1 MTLIDNLLEVQ
12 HGRARANAISQAATN
27 LGLIARATTL
37 LVLDVR
43 LRGAL
48 SLGPRIGM
56 ASGMTANNGRTHLAI
71 ASSGGPDSSVDDG
84 PTKPEKARRR
94 HNSSRSSK
102 NDSSFPDLKILL
114 GIFAS
119 AYRSVVVSPSA
130 DRPTYEKN
138 PANRDKVGTSPL
150 ADAKQSVA
158 RLLSRLATPF
168 VPALGRALVQATRI
182 VNKLTAFLNSNAA
195 MSDITTWALDA
206 FGASVVLA
214 TAIRSM
220 KRTLVEPFKEGFRVA
235 PDAVLTPSW
244 LASETDFGATAV
256 TIGLASYFV
265 RGKRTATIV
274 GLGVAGFQ
282 LYRHWH
288 AAKRLLSG
296 SIESASRTITHLMK
310 WIADAAR
317 NAAAYSGDSIV
328 ATAATPWQALYALT
342 TAHGLNSEH
351 AGAMARSAPTLRRV
365 SRAAAV
371 ATLAA
376 PLMLAGA
383 PANALAAPFTSTD
396 ETARIAA
403 PLSPAF
409 ASQTPIVIDYSPNV
423 VIHAENAGDTA
434 ALKRLVM
441 EILERHGR
449 ELHQVLQRE
458 IIRQQ
463 RQDFQ
468 PRYSNQQG

>member
-1 MTLIDNLLEVQ
+1 
-12 HGRARANAISQAATN
+12 
-27 LGLIARATTL
+27 
-37 LVLDVR
+37 
-43 LRGAL
+43 
-48 SLGPRIGM
+48 
-56 ASGMTANNGRTHLAI
+56 
-71 ASSGGPDSSVDDG
+71 
-84 PTKPEKARRR
+84 
-94 HNSSRSSK
+94 
-102 NDSSFPDLKILL
+102 
-114 GIFAS
+114 
-119 AYRSVVVSPSA
+119 
-130 DRPTYEKN
+130 
-138 PANRDKVGTSPL
+138 
-150 ADAKQSVA
+150 
-158 RLLSRLATPF
+158 
-168 VPALGRALVQATRI
+168 
-182 VNKLTAFLNSNAA
+182 
-195 MSDITTWALDA
+195 
-206 FGASVVLA
+206 
-214 TAIRSM
+214 M

-244 LASETDFGATAV
+244 LASETDFGATPV

-265 RGKRTATIV
+265 RGSRTATIV

>member
-1 MTLIDNLLEVQ
+1 
-12 HGRARANAISQAATN
+12 
-27 LGLIARATTL
+27 
-37 LVLDVR
+37 
-43 LRGAL
+43 
-48 SLGPRIGM
+48 
-56 ASGMTANNGRTHLAI
+56 
-71 ASSGGPDSSVDDG
+71 
-84 PTKPEKARRR
+84 
-94 HNSSRSSK
+94 
-102 NDSSFPDLKILL
+102 
-114 GIFAS
+114 
-119 AYRSVVVSPSA
+119 
-130 DRPTYEKN
+130 
-138 PANRDKVGTSPL
+138 
-150 ADAKQSVA
+150 
-158 RLLSRLATPF
+158 
-168 VPALGRALVQATRI
+168 
-182 VNKLTAFLNSNAA
+182 
-195 MSDITTWALDA
+195 
-206 FGASVVLA
+206 
-214 TAIRSM
+214 M